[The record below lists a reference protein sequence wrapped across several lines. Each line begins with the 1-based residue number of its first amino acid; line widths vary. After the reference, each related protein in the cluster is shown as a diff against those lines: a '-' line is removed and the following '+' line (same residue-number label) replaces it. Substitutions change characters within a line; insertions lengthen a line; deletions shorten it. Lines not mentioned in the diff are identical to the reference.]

1 MFFCTV
7 LMLIKRC
14 IYKYFIMRVFSLKGR
29 FIFRK
34 AIASLLS
41 SMGFA
46 SLYATEMRP
55 EALLDT
61 LPVRDSISQE
71 RMMVLYGC
79 PTADFKFNGQVIDQS
94 GKPLENVEVR
104 ILQCG
109 YEEEAVSDA
118 DGLFKIEYENM
129 PWCDIEIS
137 AKNDYASAIDSI
149 KLDPDTNRDDFIIPE
164 ERRNSAF
171 FYGVYSKDITIILNE
186 DGGLGK
192 IIFGSPASV
201 QDKGADKV
209 LLFSNPVEN
218 YLWFNMQEVENA
230 NVAIYDFRGEKVMDA
245 LVSNGGN
252 LYVGD
257 LKSGNYLLTVI
268 SGDKKYVAK
277 FIKK

>member
-1 MFFCTV
+1 M
-7 LMLIKRC
+7 KG
-14 IYKYFIMRVFSLKGR
+14 FSLKGR
-29 FIFRK
+29 YIFRK

-55 EALLDT
+55 EALFDT
-61 LPVRDSISQE
+61 LPVRDTISQE
-71 RMMVLYGC
+71 RMRMMVLYGC
-79 PTADFKFNGQVIDQS
+79 PSADFKFKGQVVDQR
-94 GKPLENVEVR
+94 GKPLENVKIR
-104 ILQCG
+104 IQQCG
-109 YEEEAVSDA
+109 YEEETESDA
-118 DGLFKIEYENM
+118 DGLFKIEYEYD

-149 KLDPDTNRDDFIIPE
+149 KLDSDRDDFIVPE
-164 ERRNSAF
+164 GDLSPF
-171 FYGVYSKDITIILNE
+171 YYGVYSKEITIVLNE
-186 DGGLGK
+186 DGGLGE

-201 QDKGADKV
+201 QDKAAEKV

-230 NVAIYDFRGEKVMDA
+230 NVAIYDFSGEKVVDA

-268 SGDKKYVAK
+268 SGDRKYVAK